1 MIRKS
6 CSLIGRIGLFL
17 SVASCT
23 LMPTYHRPS
32 VSMTDAFKEEGIWH
46 HAKPDDQ
53 APRGV
58 WWAVFHDAKLND
70 YEKQLEAGNFEL
82 VQAIARYDQATD
94 YYKEQASF
102 LYPDLGAIYGSG
114 YGSGRSRESINSPL
128 ARPSYP
134 KMYGSQA
141 FGLASQWELDFW
153 GQIRSAVASAKASA
167 EASQADVENAR
178 LSLQSILAAAYMQL
192 RRDDSLIILLTESIA
207 AYQIELDMMQHRHDE
222 GISSGLDVARS
233 QTLLEQTKA
242 QKYQALSDRSVQE
255 HGIALLLGL
264 NPAQFSIEPGALVPA
279 YPQIPATVPSD
290 VLQRRP
296 DIAAAER
303 RVEAANDE
311 IGVAKA
317 AFYPQISLGM
327 VAGIMNTQNGGLL
340 SAPDR
345 FWSMGPLA
353 FLNIFDA
360 GLRQAVVDQAEA
372 KTREVTAAYRQTV
385 LNGFREVEDN
395 LARLHYLSD
404 VDQHESLAVKAAEH
418 TFDLAD
424 NLYREG
430 AANYL
435 DVVDA
440 EIAKLSTEQTEL
452 DVQQARLVATVGLI
466 ESIGGVW

>member
-1 MIRKS
+1 
-6 CSLIGRIGLFL
+6 
-17 SVASCT
+17 
-23 LMPTYHRPS
+23 
-32 VSMTDAFKEEGIWH
+32 MTNAFKEEGIWH

-53 APRGV
+53 APKGV
-58 WWAVFHDAKLND
+58 WWDVFHDEKLNEF
-70 YEKQLEAGNFEL
+70 EKQLETGNFEL
-82 VQAIARYDQATD
+82 VQAVERYDQATD

-114 YGSGRSRESINSPL
+114 YGSGQSLESINSPL
-128 ARPSYP
+128 SRPGYP
-134 KMYGSQA
+134 KMNGSQS

-222 GISSGLDVARS
+222 GIASGLDVARS

-311 IGVAKA
+311 IGIAKA

-327 VAGIMNTQNGGLL
+327 VAGIMNTQSGGLL
-340 SAPDR
+340 AAPDR

-360 GLRQAVVDQAEA
+360 GLRKAVVDQAES

-440 EIAKLSTEQTEL
+440 EIAKLSTERTEL

>member
-1 MIRKS
+1 MIWKY
-6 CSLIGRIGLFL
+6 LPGFVRIGFFL
-17 SVASCT
+17 SVTSCT

-32 VSMTDAFKEEGIWH
+32 VSMTDSFKEEGIWH

-53 APRGV
+53 APKGV
-58 WWAVFHDAKLND
+58 WWLVFNDPKLND
-70 YEKQLEAGNFEL
+70 FEKQLETGNFEL

-94 YYKEQASF
+94 YYKEQSSF
-102 LYPDLGAIYGSG
+102 LYPNLSTIYD
-114 YGSGRSRESINSPL
+114 SGRNRESINRPLRRPGSPNV
-128 ARPSYP
+128 
-134 KMYGSQA
+134 YGSQA
-141 FGLASQWELDFW
+141 FGLTSQWQLDFW

-178 LSLQSILAAAYMQL
+178 LSLQSILATAYMQL
-192 RRDDSLIILLTESIA
+192 RRDDSLIMLLTQSIA
-207 AYQIELDMMQHRHDE
+207 AYQLELDMMQHRHDV

-242 QKYQALSDRSVQE
+242 QKYQALSDRAVQE

-264 NPAQFSIEPGALVPA
+264 SPSQLSIEPSALVPA

-296 DIAAAER
+296 DIAGAER

-327 VAGIMNTQNGGLL
+327 FAGFMNTQNGGLL
-340 SAPDR
+340 SAPNR
-345 FWSMGPLA
+345 YWSMGPLA

-395 LARLHYLSD
+395 LARLNYLSS
-404 VDQHESLAVKAAEH
+404 VDEHETLAVKAAEH
-418 TFDLAD
+418 TFDLAN

-440 EIAKLSTEQTEL
+440 EIAKLDTEQTEL

-466 ESIGGVW
+466 EYIGGVW

>member
-1 MIRKS
+1 MTRKFLS
-6 CSLIGRIGLFL
+6 CIGRIGFL
-17 SVASCT
+17 VSVTSCT

-53 APRGV
+53 APKGI
-58 WWAVFHDAKLND
+58 WWEVFHDVKLND
-70 YEKQLEAGNFEL
+70 FEKQLEAGNFEL
-82 VQAIARYDQATD
+82 VQAVARYDQALD
-94 YYKEQASF
+94 YYKEQSSF
-102 LYPDLGAIYGSG
+102 LYPDLGAIYD
-114 YGSGRSRESINSPL
+114 SGRNRESLNRPLRRPGSPNVF
-128 ARPSYP
+128 
-134 KMYGSQA
+134 GSQA
-141 FGLASQWELDFW
+141 FGLTSQWELDFW

-178 LSLQSILAAAYMQL
+178 LSLQSILASAYMQL
-192 RRDDSLIILLTESIA
+192 RRDDSLITLLTESIS
-207 AYQIELDMMQHRHDE
+207 AYQIELDMMQHRHDV

-242 QKYQALSDRSVQE
+242 QKFQALSDRSIQE

-279 YPQIPATVPSD
+279 YPQIPATVPSA

-327 VAGIMNTQNGGLL
+327 VAGFMNTQNGGLL
-340 SAPDR
+340 SAPNR

-385 LNGFREVEDN
+385 LNSFREVEDN
-395 LARLHYLSD
+395 LSRLHYLSD
-404 VDQHESLAVKAAEH
+404 EDEHETLAVKAAEH

-440 EIAKLSTEQTEL
+440 EIAKLSTERTEL

-466 ESIGGVW
+466 ESIGGIW